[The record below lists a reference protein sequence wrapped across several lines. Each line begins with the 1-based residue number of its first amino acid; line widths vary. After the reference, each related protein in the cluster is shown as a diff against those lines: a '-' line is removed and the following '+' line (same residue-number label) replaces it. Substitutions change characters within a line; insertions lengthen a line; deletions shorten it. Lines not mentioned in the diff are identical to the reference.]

1 MHRYSTEQ
9 IFDNLRQIDNI
20 TVDIRKILDEQPKVS
35 RKMTRELMEHYSK
48 RRELLVNVNEWAKS
62 EEGRSFISRNSE
74 VWDSYL
80 AGIMEKDKNLIK
92 DIKDHV
98 DNLSIELKKL
108 MNNKKVL
115 IYTKR

>member
-1 MHRYSTEQ
+1 MPRFSAEQ
-9 IFDNLRQIDNI
+9 ILDNLREIDIITDNI
-20 TVDIRKILDEQPKVS
+20 GKILDEQPKVN
-35 RKMTRELMEHYSK
+35 RTMTKELKEHYSK
-48 RRELLVNVNEWAKS
+48 RRELLVCVNEWAKS
-62 EEGRSFISRNSE
+62 EEGAAFISRNGE

-80 AGIMEKDKNLIK
+80 ARIMEKDKILIK
-92 DIKDHV
+92 GIKNHV